1 MTQTVANTALWKLP
15 QSPVTSAL
23 DMAAMSAM
31 KPGISYLEKA
41 MSDMWQ
47 TNNPS
52 SWHLLA
58 L

>member
-1 MTQTVANTALWKLP
+1 
-15 QSPVTSAL
+15 
-23 DMAAMSAM
+23 MAAMSAM